1 MSVLNQIAAG
11 AVVESV
17 EPEFVSE
24 SDMATLLAFALEEV
38 CNDEEIEE
46 LKESADSGAVVFTPV
61 EERSIV
67 KLDKKAKKQQTY
79 KVALYQVAKENNDP
93 NYDKLV
99 TLWKAE
105 RELEARL
112 EKRWHS
118 KAVSRMKQMA
128 NEASKS
134 KSNAVKKIASKG
146 DGLTRSQKMTQK
158 ALKGVP
164 KDVKNNAK
172 ANNIVKKLGMA

>member
-11 AVVESV
+11 TVVESV

-38 CNDEEIEE
+38 CNEEEIEE
-46 LKESADSGAVVFTPV
+46 LKESADSGAVMFTPV
-61 EERSIV
+61 EERTIV

-105 RELEARL
+105 RELELRL

-118 KAVSRMKQMA
+118 KATSRMKQMA
-128 NEASKS
+128 SEASKS
-134 KSNAVKKIASKG
+134 KSNTVKKAATKG

-158 ALKGVP
+158 ALSGSVQ
-164 KDVKNNAK
+164 KDTKNNAK
-172 ANNIVKKLGMA
+172 ANSIVKKLGM

>member
-79 KVALYQVAKENNDP
+79 KVALYQVAKE
-93 NYDKLV
+93 KL
-99 TLWKAE
+99 L
-105 RELEARL
+105 R
-112 EKRWHS
+112 
-118 KAVSRMKQMA
+118 A
-128 NEASKS
+128 N
-134 KSNAVKKIASKG
+134 
-146 DGLTRSQKMTQK
+146 
-158 ALKGVP
+158 
-164 KDVKNNAK
+164 
-172 ANNIVKKLGMA
+172 